1 MHYFPAFVCAP
12 CTLPNMST
20 LVTATPA
27 ATRRTKTLLLSVLG
41 DAVIPLGG
49 AVWQETLV
57 RSLTILGASVPAARQ
72 AVARAVGDGW
82 LTSERVGRRARMT
95 MTDETIRGIREG
107 RERTVAFGGP
117 QEWQGEWLFVALTV
131 PEESRA
137 LRYHFRTELAWL
149 GFGSLG
155 NGLWVSPHP
164 ENEAATLRLLKSSE
178 SPGDAY
184 VFTGARP
191 ATHSPEEI
199 ATAAWDMDSLRERFT
214 DFLARFESAV
224 PHTPEQYF
232 TAWVELV
239 TSWRHFP
246 LFDPELPERLLP
258 ADWPRSEAYRLY
270 HQLTGEWTAPALEF
284 FRGLEV
290 DVTTT

>member
-1 MHYFPAFVCAP
+1 MTTSNAA
-12 CTLPNMST
+12 S
-20 LVTATPA
+20 PA
-27 ATRRTKTLLLSVLG
+27 ATRRTKTLLLTVLG

-49 AVWQETLV
+49 SVWQETLV
-57 RSLTILGASVPAARQ
+57 RALTTLGASVPAARQ

-82 LTSERVGRRARMT
+82 LTSVRTGRRARMT

-107 RERTVAFGGP
+107 RERTLAFG
-117 QEWQGEWLFVALTV
+117 QSREWHGDWLFVALTV

-155 NGLWVSPHP
+155 NGLWISPHP
-164 ENEAATLRLLKSSE
+164 ENEAATQRLLRSSD

-191 ATHSPEEI
+191 ASHTPEQI
-199 ATAAWDMDSLRERFT
+199 ASAAWDMESLRERYT
-214 DFLARFESAV
+214 DFLSRFESAV
-224 PHTPEQYF
+224 PRDPAQYF
-232 TAWVELV
+232 TSWVELV

-258 ADWPRSEAYRLY
+258 ADWPRVEAYRLY
-270 HQLTGEWTAPALEF
+270 HQLTSEWTAPALEF
-284 FRGLEV
+284 FRALEV
-290 DVTTT
+290 EVTTN